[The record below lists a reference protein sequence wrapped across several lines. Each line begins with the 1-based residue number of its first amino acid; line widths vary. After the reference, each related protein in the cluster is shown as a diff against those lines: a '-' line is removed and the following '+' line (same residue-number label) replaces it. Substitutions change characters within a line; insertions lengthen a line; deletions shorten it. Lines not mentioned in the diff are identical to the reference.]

1 MNQQVCTPAQVFIV
15 FIIIQSV
22 VDAYNGNYNIS
33 MAKLLFMVVY
43 TLFLSG
49 LCYADLYYVAWIFV
63 FVPFALLSLMI
74 VTLLYIAKMKPT
86 SGRAQTE
93 DELVVPV
100 IVLPNARVI
109 RPINNCIVVT
119 SIAPP
124 KHGIRTQ
131 AEDEIFCLS

>member
-1 MNQQVCTPAQVFIV
+1 
-15 FIIIQSV
+15 
-22 VDAYNGNYNIS
+22 
-33 MAKLLFMVVY
+33 
-43 TLFLSG
+43 
-49 LCYADLYYVAWIFV
+49 
-63 FVPFALLSLMI
+63 
-74 VTLLYIAKMKPT
+74 MKPT
-86 SGRAQTE
+86 TGSAQTE

-119 SIAPP
+119 NIAPP

>member
-124 KHGIRTQ
+124 KHDIRTQ

>member
-15 FIIIQSV
+15 FIIIQAI

-33 MAKLLFMVVY
+33 VAKLIFMVVY

-86 SGRAQTE
+86 SGSAQTE

-119 SIAPP
+119 NIAPP